1 MVISLLEDLFQQGL
15 LKKAAKSN
23 ELAAKSL
30 QQADYFLGEA
40 KDLVALKKER
50 MAVIAL
56 YNAMFHCT
64 RALLYRDGIKERSHY
79 AVARYLEYEYVKKK
93 IIDRKYVLVLDVLRD
108 YRHES
113 LYSLF
118 TADVDT
124 DLKEYI
130 ESCRQFT
137 GIVKAIIK

>member
-1 MVISLLEDLFQQGL
+1 MISLLEDLFKQGL
-15 LKKAAKSN
+15 LKKAARSK

-30 QQADYFLGEA
+30 GQAAYFLGEA
-40 KDLVALKKER
+40 QDLIALKKER

-56 YNAMFHCT
+56 YSAMFHCT
-64 RALLYRDGIKERSHY
+64 RALLYRDGIKEKSHY
-79 AVARYLEYEYVKKK
+79 AVARYLEYEYVEKG
-93 IIDRKYVLVLDVLRD
+93 IIDRKYVLVLDILRD

-130 ESCRQFT
+130 ESCRQFIEVMT
-137 GIVKAIIK
+137 AIIK

>member
-1 MVISLLEDLFQQGL
+1 MVISLLEDLFKQGL
-15 LKKAAKSN
+15 LKKAVKSN

-40 KDLVALKKER
+40 QDLVALKKER

-64 RALLYRDGIKERSHY
+64 RALLYRDGIKEKSHY
-79 AVARYLEYEYVKKK
+79 AVARYLEYEYVEKK
-93 IIDRKYVLVLDVLRD
+93 IIDRKYVLVLDILRD

-118 TADVDT
+118 TADMDT

-130 ESCRQFT
+130 ESCREFR
-137 GIVKAIIK
+137 GIVTAIIK

>member
-1 MVISLLEDLFQQGL
+1 MVISLLEDLFKQGL

-93 IIDRKYVLVLDVLRD
+93 IIDRKYMLVLDILRD

-113 LYSLF
+113 LYSLV
-118 TADVDT
+118 TIDMDT

-130 ESCRQFT
+130 ESCRLFR
-137 GIVKAIIK
+137 GIVAAIIE

>member
-1 MVISLLEDLFQQGL
+1 MISLLEDLFKQGL

-30 QQADYFLGEA
+30 EQAAYFLGEA
-40 KDLVALKKER
+40 QDLVALKKER

-64 RALLYRDGIKERSHY
+64 RALLYRDGIKEKSHY
-79 AVARYLEYEYVKKK
+79 AVARYLEYEYVNKG
-93 IIDRKYVLVLDVLRD
+93 IIDRKYLLVLDILRD

-113 LYSLF
+113 LYSLV
-118 TADVDT
+118 TDDMYT
-124 DLKEYI
+124 DLKEHI
-130 ESCRQFT
+130 ESCRHFIE
-137 GIVKAIIK
+137 IVKAVIK